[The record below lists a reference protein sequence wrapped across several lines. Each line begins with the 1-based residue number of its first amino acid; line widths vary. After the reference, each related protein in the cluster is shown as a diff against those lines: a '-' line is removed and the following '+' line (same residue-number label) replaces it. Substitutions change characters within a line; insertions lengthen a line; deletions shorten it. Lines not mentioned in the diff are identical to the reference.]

1 MTNSK
6 HVEVLLMNGADRNG
20 GYMDIYHTP
29 ATYGP
34 ATTWGTT
41 LPCPDVYSGHD
52 CSVMCDVCDMLR
64 NIQSVVSDT
73 NKMVK
78 NIYHKIHRE
87 APKTSPESNTK

>member
-1 MTNSK
+1 M
-6 HVEVLLMNGADRNG
+6 ADTWTYTTHPPPMARQQPG
-20 GYMDIYHTP
+20 EPPFP
-29 ATYGP
+29 APT
-34 ATTWGTT
+34 
-41 LPCPDVYSGHD
+41 YSGHD
-52 CSVMCDVCDMLR
+52 CSMMCDVCDMLR